1 MIYYEGIPFLK
12 VLMLTESESKEFIIC
27 YYKHCLDKGFRF
39 QSNLWNGCHYV
50 LLRSMNLRNIAT
62 LNIH

>member
-39 QSNLWNGCHYV
+39 QSNL
-50 LLRSMNLRNIAT
+50 
-62 LNIH
+62 